1 MRRQSARSTPPLRT
15 YPLQIHPALP
25 PSSATPHLRSEAC
38 FVIHTHTHTP
48 FQPIFDP
55 AVHTHPAHLPLP
67 ASTSEALASPPSTH
81 SPSFSSR
88 RASGNLKG
96 LAWIM
101 PMTKRAAGV
110 SWLWPSSRPCFEHIF
125 SARACALS
133 RNSVGPART
142 FEESKSRRKLANR
155 KLVYAL
161 KRPRR
166 EAQKKST
173 NYPITTTK
181 KAQTTNHDHKKRTKK
196 THKKAQTTNH
206 DQKKKSTNKQKKN
219 KLPITTTKKRTKKA
233 QTTNHDH
240 KQSTKKAQKKA
251 QTTNHDHQK
260 KAQKKH
266 NKKHKLPITTTKK
279 AQKSTKNKHK
289 LPITTTKKAQ
299 KKHNK
304 KHKLPIT
311 TTKKSTKKAQ
321 KTSTNYQS
329 RPQKTHKKNTQNS
342 TNYKSRPEKKST
354 NKQKKNKL
362 PITTTK
368 NAQKKHKL
376 PITTTNKAQK
386 KHKLPITTTKQA
398 QKFAF

>member
-15 YPLQIHPALP
+15 YPIQIHPALP

-88 RASGNLKG
+88 RASRNLKG

-101 PMTKRAAGV
+101 PMTKRAAGA

-166 EAQKKST
+166 KHKNKNTNYQSRPQKKAQKNST
-173 NYPITTTK
+173 NYKSRPQKKHKKTAQTTNHDHKQNTK
-181 KAQTTNHDHKKRTKK
+181 KKHEKTAQTTNHDHKK
-196 THKKAQTTNH
+196 
-206 DQKKKSTNKQKKN
+206 
-219 KLPITTTKKRTKKA
+219 
-233 QTTNHDH
+233 
-240 KQSTKKAQKKA
+240 STKKQ
-251 QTTNHDHQK
+251 
-260 KAQKKH
+260 
-266 NKKHKLPITTTKK
+266 HKL
-279 AQKSTKNKHK
+279 Q
-289 LPITTTKKAQ
+289 
-299 KKHNK
+299 
-304 KHKLPIT
+304 IT

-321 KTSTNYQS
+321 KKAQSTNHDQKKAQNFAFWSTIFSTQQSFVFFRSQS
-329 RPQKTHKKNTQNS
+329 RS
-342 TNYKSRPEKKST
+342 TKHEETAPRPE
-354 NKQKKNKL
+354 
-362 PITTTK
+362 
-368 NAQKKHKL
+368 A
-376 PITTTNKAQK
+376 A
-386 KHKLPITTTKQA
+386 
-398 QKFAF
+398 